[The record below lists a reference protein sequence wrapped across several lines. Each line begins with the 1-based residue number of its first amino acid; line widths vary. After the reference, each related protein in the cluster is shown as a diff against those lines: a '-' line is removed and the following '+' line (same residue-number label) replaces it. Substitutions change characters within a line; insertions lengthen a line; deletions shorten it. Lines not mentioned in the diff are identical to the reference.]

1 MQTFLRALRLYAI
14 VAWVGGLA
22 FFAFVVAPV
31 AFGSLPSAHQAG
43 LVVGG
48 TLRVLHWI
56 GLIGGLVFCLATG
69 WLWLWAEVPARVGFA
84 REVVL
89 TALMLV
95 VTAYSQFRVLPAMEV
110 DRALA
115 GGEAETASLEN
126 PGRVD
131 FERLHRL
138 SERLE
143 GFVLLCGLGVVF
155 ALSRESQWP
164 ETGKPHAGK
173 IVKP

>member
-1 MQTFLRALRLYAI
+1 MLTFVRAMRLYAM

-22 FFAFVVAPV
+22 FFAFAVAPV
-31 AFGSLPSAHQAG
+31 AFGSLASAHQAG
-43 LVVGG
+43 VVVGG

-56 GLIGGLVFCLATG
+56 GLIGGVVFCLGTV
-69 WLWLWAEVPARVGFA
+69 WLWSRAEDAARV
-84 REVVL
+84 RLRWELVL
-89 TALMLV
+89 TGLMLV
-95 VTAYSQFRVLPAMEV
+95 ITAYSQFRVLPAMEV

-115 GGEAETASLEN
+115 GGEVETASLEN

-155 ALSRESQWP
+155 LLACESRSP
-164 ETGKPHAGK
+164 ETSETKPDR
-173 IVKP
+173 IVRT